1 MVPAAIYNVR
11 KLKEYCFVSPTPT
24 YQEPQSKS
32 SGLLV
37 ALVAGAIIALI
48 VANIYLYVQI
58 DHLRTDVSKVRE
70 SLSTELSNLRDASS
84 VTSASQLRHLETMK
98 ADLEAARIKARDD
111 ARTLSSQAKAESQA
125 HADQLARQIQAEEAK
140 VQQQVSSEISEV
152 KSAANTA
159 NAKIADVTTD
169 VGGVKTQVSATQAEL
184 QKTIAD
190 LKSTRGDLGV
200 QSGLI
205 ATNATELQAL
215 RRLGERN
222 YFEFKLGK
230 TKVPQR
236 VGDITLKL
244 KNADPKKNRYTVEVM
259 ADDKLTEKKD
269 KNVNEPLQFYSSKAK
284 QPYEIV
290 VNQVQKDLIVG
301 YLATPK
307 EQSGR

>member
-1 MVPAAIYNVR
+1 
-11 KLKEYCFVSPTPT
+11 LFVSPTPT
-24 YQEPQSKS
+24 YQEPQQKS
-32 SGLLV
+32 SGLLT
-37 ALVAGAIIALI
+37 ALVAGALIAL
-48 VANIYLYVQI
+48 VAANIYLYVQI
-58 DHLRTDVSKVRE
+58 DRTREEVAKVRE
-70 SLSTELSNLRDASS
+70 TLSTELSNLKDASS
-84 VTSASQLRHLETMK
+84 VTTASQLRHLETMK

-111 ARTLSSQAKAESQA
+111 ARQLSSQAKTESQA

-159 NAKIADVTTD
+159 NAKIADVSTD

-205 ATNATELQAL
+205 ATNAQELTAL
-215 RRLGERN
+215 KRLGERN

-230 TKVPQR
+230 TKAPQR
-236 VGDITLKL
+236 VGDITLML
-244 KNADPKKNRYTVEVM
+244 KNTNPKKNLFTVEIM
-259 ADDKLTEKKD
+259 ADDKLMPKKD
-269 KNVNEPLQFYSSKAK
+269 KTINEPLQFITSKAK

-307 EQSGR
+307 VETAR